1 MTTIQDIFN
10 RFYPRYTQEYTPYA
24 QQAKAANAIMR
35 CRTEA
40 MGGNVY
46 DCEECGHTV
55 VHYNSC
61 RNRHCPSC
69 QGVSNAVWV
78 DARNKD
84 ILDAPYFHLVFTM
97 PEQLHQLIL
106 QNQELLYSLMYRT
119 VAETISEISSDK
131 KHLGAQ
137 VGFFSVIH
145 TWGQDLH
152 FHPHIHT
159 VVLAGGLNK
168 LNQWQES
175 SKKFFI
181 PVKVLSEV
189 MRGKFLDRLKKY
201 YLQNKL
207 KFYES
212 ALKYMDSKVFLQLI
226 SQCYQKCW
234 YSYAKETFKG
244 PLAVMKYLGRYT
256 HRIAISNSR
265 IVSMDDNL
273 VTINVK
279 DYKDSN
285 KSKTVTM
292 TGVEFVRRFLMHVL
306 PKGFVK
312 ARHFGLFANI
322 NKKTK
327 LALCKK
333 LTLSPIYKAKYE
345 GLKTIEILC
354 LMAGKDIRL
363 CPCCRE
369 CRLELARTLASKDSS

>member
-40 MGGNVY
+40 MGGNAY
-46 DCEECGHTV
+46 DCEKCGHTV

-78 DARNKD
+78 DARSKD

-189 MRGKFLDRLKKY
+189 MRRKFLDRLKKY

-207 KFYES
+207 NFYGS

-279 DYKDSN
+279 DYKDNN

-312 ARHFGLFANI
+312 ARHFGLLANI

-327 LALCKK
+327 NPILPNIPKHACSAVSCIEATCKHF
-333 LTLSPIYKAKYE
+333 LIIFSNL
-345 GLKTIEILC
+345 L
-354 LMAGKDIRL
+354 
-363 CPCCRE
+363 
-369 CRLELARTLASKDSS
+369 